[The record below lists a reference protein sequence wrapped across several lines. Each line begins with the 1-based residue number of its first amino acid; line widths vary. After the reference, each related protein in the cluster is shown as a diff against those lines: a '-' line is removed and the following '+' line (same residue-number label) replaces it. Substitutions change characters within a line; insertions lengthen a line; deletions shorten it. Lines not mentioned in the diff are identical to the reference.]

1 MSDNN
6 LATKQDLST
15 FYNNILPY
23 LGGGMKLAGPV
34 GMIISYMGTTAPSG
48 YLACDGSWYDIG
60 LYPKLANW
68 MMSEFGSYSYFALSG
83 ETVQSGKFKVPDLR
97 GEFLRGTGTNA
108 HSTTTSADSTI
119 SCGSGLNVGEHQ
131 DPTVHINFTV
141 GTGDGLNITGRS
153 KNRVISSFDTS
164 VRENTINSKIS
175 IPQSET
181 SSNAAT
187 FYTSRPTNT
196 SVLYCIKYEE
206 YEGDGRG
213 VQYSTEEQVIGTWI
227 DSKPIYQKTFV
238 GTTPSSPNTETAV
251 VSGDFTN
258 WNILQMFGNVDNRIP
273 ANWTLDTNIHNNI
286 WFPADKK
293 SISMIVDTYFT
304 NKAFSIT
311 VQYTKTT

>member
-68 MMSEFGSYSYFALSG
+68 MMNEFGSYSYFALSG

-97 GEFLRGTGTNA
+97 GEFLRGTGTNS
-108 HSTTTSADSTI
+108 HTNQ
-119 SCGSGLNVGEHQ
+119 GSGAAVGEHQ
-131 DPTVHINFTV
+131 NATTHLFYQTQVSNRLFYTAYSDPYNPKPLNVDSKGNFPLA
-141 GTGDGLNITGRS
+141 GDSASALGS
-153 KNRVISSFDTS
+153 
-164 VRENTINSKIS
+164 TINNRDIFGYG
-175 IPQSET
+175 T
-181 SSNAAT
+181 AD
-187 FYTSRPTNT
+187 YTSRPTNT

-227 DSKPIYQKTFV
+227 DGKPIYQIVISGLSIRYRTIISVSF
-238 GTTPSSPNTETAV
+238 SS
-251 VSGDFTN
+251 
-258 WNILQMFGNVDNRIP
+258 
-273 ANWTLDTNIHNNI
+273 
-286 WFPADKK
+286 
-293 SISMIVDTYFT
+293 
-304 NKAFSIT
+304 
-311 VQYTKTT
+311 YTS

>member
-108 HSTTTSADSTI
+108 HTNQ
-119 SCGSGLNVGEHQ
+119 GSGANVGVHQDGTEHPFITGNALGIYVRHLVNDTSLFLNV
-131 DPTVHINFTV
+131 DSNVNPSTKYFTANGSDKDDT
-141 GTGDGLNITGRS
+141 GTRYANI
-153 KNRVISSFDTS
+153 
-164 VRENTINSKIS
+164 
-175 IPQSET
+175 
-181 SSNAAT
+181 
-187 FYTSRPTNT
+187 TSRPTNT

-206 YEGDGRG
+206 YEGNGSG
-213 VQYSTEEQVIGTWI
+213 EVYSTTERVVGKWI
-227 DSKPIYQKTFV
+227 DGSTLYQKTVDCGALTDASSANASKNVNHSIANISKIVNVYGAGIHSNGSTITIPYAYVSNDNVATRINVAV
-238 GTTPSSPNTETAV
+238 GPALVEIYYRGNLSSTTAYV
-251 VSGDFTN
+251 
-258 WNILQMFGNVDNRIP
+258 
-273 ANWTLDTNIHNNI
+273 TL
-286 WFPADKK
+286 
-293 SISMIVDTYFT
+293 
-304 NKAFSIT
+304 
-311 VQYTKTT
+311 QYTKTT

>member
-6 LATKQDLST
+6 LATKKDLSI

-97 GEFLRGTGTNA
+97 GEFLRGTGTNSHA
-108 HSTTTSADSTI
+108 NQ
-119 SCGSGLNVGEHQ
+119 GSGANVGEHQ
-131 DPTVHINFTV
+131 DGTLHLEAVSSYVVSLNFGDNININPDHRDA
-141 GTGDGLNITGRS
+141 GITRIRTAS
-153 KNRVISSFDTS
+153 
-164 VRENTINSKIS
+164 
-175 IPQSET
+175 QST
-181 SSNAAT
+181 DSNGAL
-187 FYTSRPTNT
+187 YTSRPTNT

-213 VQYSTEEQVIGTWI
+213 VQYSTKEQVIGTWI
-227 DSKPIYQKTFV
+227 DGKPLYQKTV
-238 GTTPSSPNTETAV
+238 DVANLAIPEGITNIAHNISNIGEYKIVKKAIIIALDGTNYSLPYFSKNGTAYTAV
-251 VSGDFTN
+251 HAVDETTFKVMSTTN
-258 WNILQMFGNVDNRIP
+258 WATTEYSHI
-273 ANWTLDTNIHNNI
+273 
-286 WFPADKK
+286 
-293 SISMIVDTYFT
+293 Y
-304 NKAFSIT
+304 IT
-311 VQYTKTT
+311 IQYTKTT